1 MPQYFY
7 TVINKENKE
16 LNGTINAPDEPSA
29 RRELN
34 ALGFSILALSAGVA
48 STAPAEEAVES
59 VKKFEFSAVDKNG
72 KKIVG
77 TIQGEDI
84 FPIYKRLLSEYQFDV
99 QALYPN
105 DLSDADKEKAIL
117 KGVDALKDQ
126 LIEEQMSVEQSQKR
140 QQLDEQ
146 EFLDKQARL
155 KTQVDFVL
163 QKVNSILETYRDEL
177 DPATKA
183 KIKYYV
189 EKILR
194 IKNSTNLDYI
204 HQSCEEMLTYLQKE
218 EIFLN
223 QDQRLTE
230 KTQLSIEAKSM
241 MMELNRINHPGG
253 KDIFDEMRHWRT
265 EHIINNNNPSGT
277 EKIIDLLI
285 SPLIGTAP
293 EDAEISEA
301 RQKIKNT
308 NAQIREFITLYFQA
322 PDPEFK
328 KETKNSIFRL
338 WNQRKLQKH
347 DLAALIR
354 RKSEERLAG
363 IEFTTMEVL
372 QREIFSLA
380 GWVLTFYIIYYFATI
395 YINSKQ
401 IDLLPQTRLSQIFQ
415 TSIIK
420 YFFTTLFLFVCFLGI
435 KIEFFHR
442 KSAINPILIV
452 LFLASS
458 SLIILNF

>member
-16 LNGTINAPDEPSA
+16 LNGTINAPDETSA

-34 ALGFSILALSAGVA
+34 ALGFSILTLAIGVA
-48 STAPAEEAVES
+48 STGATEEAAES
-59 VKKFEFSAVDKNG
+59 VKKFEFSAIDKNG

-77 TIQGEDI
+77 TIQGEAI
-84 FPIYKRLLSEYQFDV
+84 FPVYKRLITEYQFEV
-99 QALYPN
+99 QALYPSDLN
-105 DLSDADKEKAIL
+105 DAEKEKSVL
-117 KGVDALKDQ
+117 KGTDALKDQ
-126 LIEEQMSVEQSQKR
+126 LLEEQMVLQQSQKK
-140 QQLDEQ
+140 QQMDEQ
-146 EFLDKQARL
+146 EFLDKQIKL
-155 KTQVDFVL
+155 KAQVDFVL

-177 DPATKA
+177 DPATKS

-204 HQSCEEMLTYLQKE
+204 RQSCEEMLTYLQKE

-223 QDQRLTE
+223 QDQRLKE
-230 KTQLSIEAKSM
+230 KTQLAIDAKSM
-241 MMELNRINHPGG
+241 MMQLNRINHPGG

-265 EHIINNNNPSGT
+265 EHITDNNTPSGT
-277 EKIIDLLI
+277 EKFIDFLI
-285 SPLIGTAP
+285 SFLIGTTP
-293 EDAEISEA
+293 EDAEITEA

-308 NAQIREFITLYFQA
+308 NAQIKEFVTLYFQA
-322 PDPEFK
+322 PDPDFK
-328 KETKNSIFRL
+328 KETKNTIFRL
-338 WNQRKLQKH
+338 WNQRKFQKH
-347 DLAALIR
+347 DLTALIH
-354 RKSEERLAG
+354 RKSEERMVG

-372 QREIFSLA
+372 QHEIFSLA

-395 YINSKQ
+395 YINTKQ
-401 IDLLPQTRLSQIFQ
+401 IDLFPQTRLSQIFQ

-420 YFFTTLFLFVCFLGI
+420 YFFTTLFLFVCFLGV
-435 KIEFFHR
+435 KIEFFRR
-442 KSAINPILIV
+442 KSAFNPILIV
-452 LFLASS
+452 LFLISS